1 MALLENIPQTLYKY
15 RVWDELY
22 KEVQYQKRIL
32 TENEIYLAS
41 PDQFNDPFDTAL
53 LYQYKDEDLTPDN
66 IFKKLMEVGKNK
78 WPELSEIELH
88 EKCFKQQYSG
98 HFENGNYWK
107 SEYVKFKSD
116 NNKSFGILSLTSKR
130 DNLLMW
136 SHYANSHQGFCVGL
150 DQTAICNLINGTIGT
165 MIYQNE
171 FPKVGLFDDK
181 VGQLV
186 RILLTKSIEW
196 QYEDECR
203 IIKLH
208 SARKIYKFPD
218 SALLEVILG
227 YNMESAL
234 KQTIIELTKTKFPRA
249 KIFESVMSNSKFQ
262 LDLIPIF

>member
-1 MALLENIPQTLYKY
+1 MALLENIPQPLYKY
-15 RVWDELY
+15 RVWDEPC
-22 KEVQYQKRIL
+22 KEIQFQRRIL

-53 LYQYKDEDLTPDN
+53 PYQYKEEDLTPDN
-66 IFKKLMEVGKNK
+66 IFKKLMEVGRKK
-78 WPELSEIELH
+78 WPNISEVDLH
-88 EKCFKQQYSG
+88 EKCFKQQNSG

-107 SEYVKFKSD
+107 SEYEKFKND

-136 SHYANSHQGFCVGL
+136 SHYANSHQGFCVGFDQPALL
-150 DQTAICNLINGTIGT
+150 DLIGGTIGT

-196 QYEDECR
+196 KYEDECR

-208 SARKIYKFPD
+208 AARKIYKFPE

-227 YNMESAL
+227 YKMDSSL
-234 KQTIIELTKTKFPRA
+234 KQTIIELTKAKFPRA
-249 KIFESVMSNSKFQ
+249 KVFECVMSISKFQ
-262 LDLIPIF
+262 LELIPIL